1 MRQDQY
7 ERLVKLEEE
16 LADVFIF
23 EAETKNWSGAGLM
36 PNAMD
41 QQTRGDRYWCKRNA
55 VATLSLMQR
64 VASLVGAV
72 QQRGTG
78 TTPAPDEPDEHESNL
93 DAEVRDA
100 EKEAARLMRDLQRG
114 GKARANGRPA
124 G

>member
-1 MRQDQY
+1 MRQDQF
-7 ERLVKLEEE
+7 EKLVKLEEE

-23 EAETKNWSGAGLM
+23 EANIANWSGAGLQ

-55 VATLSLMQR
+55 VATLSLMTR
-64 VASLVGAV
+64 VGLLVGQV

-78 TTPAPDEPDEHESNL
+78 TTPAADEQDDHESNL

-114 GKARANGRPA
+114 GKARANGRQA